1 MRRSSAREE
10 RRALSLFLAIGM
22 HSLIAALLFFG
33 LQWHTHSAAP
43 MEVEMWVGAVE
54 PSPAPPT
61 VVKPQPV
68 TPPKPVVEE
77 KPEPPPVAKPDIVE
91 PKKQPQKKPP
101 EKKPEPKKPEPVK
114 EPPKPVTPPKPVEP
128 PKKQEPPKKISSL
141 ADIAKDVTKTEV
153 GKGKHASDKQ
163 GKLDKPPI
171 DATVS
176 LNAIAARL
184 QAADAAGKAS
194 AMDAYYGRVRNLI
207 RHNMN
212 YPDDAA
218 GNPEAVFTVTL
229 LPDMSV
235 LDATLKKSS
244 GVPAFD
250 EAVKRAILKTRQYPT
265 LPAGVDF
272 GVIRQHTLKYRL
284 REE

>member
-1 MRRSSAREE
+1 MSRNTVREE
-10 RRALSLFLAIGM
+10 RRALSLVLAIGM

-33 LQWHTHSAAP
+33 VQWHTHPAAP

-54 PSPAPPT
+54 PAPAPPT

-91 PKKQPQKKPP
+91 PQKQPQKKPP

-114 EPPKPVTPPKPVEP
+114 EPPKPVPPPKPVEP
-128 PKKQEPPKKISSL
+128 PKKQEPVKKPSTL
-141 ADIAKDVTKTEV
+141 ADIAKEPAKAEV

-163 GKLDKPPI
+163 GKLEKPPI
-171 DATVS
+171 DASVS
-176 LNAIAARL
+176 LNAIATRL
-184 QAADAAGKAS
+184 QAADAAGKAG
-194 AMDAYYGRVRNLI
+194 AMDAYYGRVRNMI

-218 GNPEAVFTVTL
+218 GNPEAIFTVTL
-229 LPDMSV
+229 LPDMTV
-235 LDATLKKSS
+235 LDVKLQKSS

-250 EAVKRAILKTRQYPT
+250 EAVKRAILKTKQYPPM
-265 LPAGVDF
+265 PAGVDF
-272 GVIRQHTLKYRL
+272 GTIRQHNLKYKL
-284 REE
+284 RDE